1 MLEVVNAMVEANVDV
16 VAFPLLSQGHIIP
29 FMRLC
34 ELLSSRNLNVV
45 FVTTPLN
52 AKRLRSEQEDG
63 SRVRLLEIPMPP
75 VPELPEGVESTER
88 VPVRLGELFLQAMEE
103 TQPCLR
109 EILVRLR
116 PTSIIVDFWPFY
128 VPDLATEL
136 KIYTIFF
143 PVIGAYSQCLMYSL
157 FLTVPQLHNDGHLPP
172 LVNLPGLPKPISMR
186 DRDLLPPFREAIK
199 GDPDSIKD
207 IFTNGVRHFAQCNIV
222 VVNTFYEMEAEM
234 VDHLGSIFGKPVWS
248 IGPLVPKITTS
259 PSSGSCSFSDSEC
272 SKWLNSREPESVIYI
287 NFGSQIALSAHQMQE
302 VAAGLE
308 ASGQSFLWAMKKPNE
323 PEDIDE
329 ASFISSLPLDLQ
341 AFIERYSSAGDPSE
355 CRGLVVLGW
364 VPQSQI
370 LGHPAIGGHVSHCG
384 WNSTL
389 ESIGQGVPI
398 LTWPFQHDHPFE
410 AKLLVEEL
418 GAGEEIQREENE
430 SGVFVVKREEV
441 ERAARLIIRGEKG
454 KEMRRRALQLKEG
467 AKKATAEGGSSFK
480 SLDRLALL
488 ISSQSN

>member
-1 MLEVVNAMVEANVDV
+1 MLEVVNPMVEASIDV

-52 AKRLRSEQEDG
+52 AERLRSEQEEG
-63 SRVRLLEIPMPP
+63 SRVRVVEITMPA
-75 VPELPEGVESTER
+75 VPGLPAGIESTER
-88 VPVRLGELFLQAMEE
+88 VPERLGESFLGAMEE
-103 TQPCLR
+103 TQPSLR

-116 PTSIIVDFWPFY
+116 PSSIIVDFWPFY
-128 VPDLATEL
+128 LPDLATEL
-136 KIYTIFF
+136 NIYTIFF

-157 FLTVPQLHNDGHLPP
+157 FITLPLLHHDGHLPP
-172 LVNLPGLPKPISMR
+172 LVNLLGLPKAISMR

-259 PSSGSCSFSDSEC
+259 SSGSSSFSDSKC
-272 SKWLNSREPESVIYI
+272 LKWLNSREPESVIYI

-323 PEDIDE
+323 LQDMDE

-341 AFIERYSSAGDPSE
+341 AFIERYSSAGDRSE

-370 LGHPAIGGHVSHCG
+370 LGHPATGGHVSHCG

-389 ESIGQGVPI
+389 ESVGQGVPI

-418 GAGEEIQREENE
+418 GVGEEIRRELDEN
-430 SGVFVVKREEV
+430 GMFVVKREEV

-454 KEMRRRALQLKEG
+454 KEMRRKALQLKEG
-467 AKKATAEGGSSFK
+467 AERATAEGGSSFK
-480 SLDRLALL
+480 NLDRLALL
-488 ISSQSN
+488 IRSISN